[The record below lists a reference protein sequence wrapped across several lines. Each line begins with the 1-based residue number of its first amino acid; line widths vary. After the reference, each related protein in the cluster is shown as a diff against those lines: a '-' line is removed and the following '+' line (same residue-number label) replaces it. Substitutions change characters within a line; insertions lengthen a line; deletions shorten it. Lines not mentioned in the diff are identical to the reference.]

1 MAAEHPKKRRHCRIC
16 RLLWPAFGVVV
27 VLLLWR
33 AMSNLEWSEVWQ
45 AVRARSWSSLLL
57 VAVGALASH
66 ALFASFDV
74 ISGRYARHRL
84 PAFRAWL
91 TALVCYAFT
100 LNLGSIVGSIGLR
113 LRLYRKQ
120 GLETG
125 QISRVIVAA
134 MAANWSGYA
143 LLLALLPLWSRDNLL
158 AQLTG
163 GFGSWAVAV
172 CAAGLLVLYF
182 VLSWNNPVIRFRG
195 KRFRVPRPRL
205 ALLLGVVG
213 SANWLLMGTLLWLA
227 FDGVVPFQDAL
238 LTLLAGAIAG
248 VLTHVPGGWGVLE
261 FVAIALLSQHAPASQ
276 LVAGVLVYRAMYYLL
291 PLVLASVNFV
301 LLERSGAPKKTR
313 PRAAAPPLET
323 TARGGAA

>member
-1 MAAEHPKKRRHCRIC
+1 MRPEHPKTRRHCRLC
-16 RLLWPAFGVVV
+16 RLFWPAFGVVV
-27 VLLLWR
+27 VVLLWR
-33 AMSNLEWSEVWQ
+33 AMSNLEWADVWQ
-45 AVRARSWSSLLL
+45 AIQTKSLSTLLL
-57 VAVGALASH
+57 VAAVALASH

-84 PAFRAWL
+84 PPFRAWI

-134 MAANWSGYA
+134 IAANWSGYA

-163 GFGSWAVAV
+163 SFGTWAVAAIATALLIAYG
-172 CAAGLLVLYF
+172 AA
-182 VLSWNNPVIRFRG
+182 SWMNPVIRFRG
-195 KRFRVPRPRL
+195 KRFRLPRPRL
-205 ALLLGVVG
+205 ALLLGMVG
-213 SANWLLMGTLLWLA
+213 AANWVLMGTALWLA
-227 FDGVVPFQDAL
+227 FGGAVPFGDAM

-248 VLTHVPGGWGVLE
+248 VVTHVPGGWGVLE
-261 FVAIALLSQHAPASQ
+261 FVAIALLSQHAPAAQ
-276 LVAGVLVYRAMYYLL
+276 LVAGVLVYRSLYYLL
-291 PLVLASVNFV
+291 PLALATFNFV
-301 LLERSGAPKKTR
+301 LLERSGAPPSR
-313 PRAAAPPLET
+313 RRAGATELTAPAHHAT
-323 TARGGAA
+323 

>member
-1 MAAEHPKKRRHCRIC
+1 MAVEHAKKRRHCRLC
-16 RLLWPAFGVVV
+16 RLLWPAFGLVVV
-27 VLLLWR
+27 VLLWR
-33 AMSNLEWSEVWQ
+33 AMSNLEWADVWQ
-45 AVRARSWSSLLL
+45 AVQTRSGPTLLL
-57 VAVGALASH
+57 IGAGALASH

-84 PAFRAWL
+84 PAFRAWI

-143 LLLALLPLWSRDNLL
+143 LLLALLPLWSHDNLL

-163 GFGSWAVAV
+163 GLGTWAVAGI
-172 CAAGLLVLYF
+172 AAVLLLAYAVA
-182 VLSWNNPVIRFRG
+182 SWRNPVIRLRG
-195 KRFRVPRPRL
+195 KRFRLPQPKL
-205 ALLLGVVG
+205 ALMLGLVG
-213 SANWLLMGTLLWLA
+213 AANWLLMGALLWLA
-227 FDGVVPFQDAL
+227 FGGAVPFGDAL

-248 VLTHVPGGWGVLE
+248 VLAHVPGGWGVLE
-261 FVAIALLSQHAPASQ
+261 FVAIGLLSQHAPAAH
-276 LVAGVLVYRAMYYLL
+276 LVAGVLVYRALYYLV

-301 LLERSGAPKKTR
+301 LLERSGAPPPR
-313 PRAAAPPLET
+313 RRAEAPGLGAPADRAA
-323 TARGGAA
+323 